1 MPTFHI
7 RSPKPRNGE
16 TNEFYPDGDR
26 WANKTLCGASTTT
39 HDNKF
44 GWQALPAGDYVPCE
58 QCLAIKARVIAERR
72 KRRQAEAAT

>member
-1 MPTFHI
+1 MPVFHV
-7 RSPKPRNGE
+7 RAPKPRQGQ

-26 WANKTLCGASTTT
+26 WANKTLCGAPTTT

-58 QCLAIKARVIAERR
+58 ECVAVKAKVVADRR
-72 KRRQAEAAT
+72 RARSS